1 VVNIDQKNRGLPHNK
16 IVFWLESSYGCT
28 SPILGKIGG
37 ASRIVRI
44 MQYARYRIYCNIP
57 IPKQTTVS
65 FKAINIDY
73 SLYISQYR
81 VDLT

>member
-37 ASRIVRI
+37 ASRINAFQRRNGFDEVMVI
-44 MQYARYRIYCNIP
+44 FI
-57 IPKQTTVS
+57 V
-65 FKAINIDY
+65 
-73 SLYISQYR
+73 
-81 VDLT
+81 